1 MCKFFSGIAFK
12 NGDIYYNPMTDS
24 HEDLVAE
31 KELDDTVVLSS
42 VKRNWV
48 RFEYTSDNLADLK
61 TYMLKI
67 DESSSPT
74 WCDKEFLENLED
86 KSKNIVKAMIL
97 HKVEKKI
104 LVGGCWLLTGGSIID
119 KVVNVRII
127 LLESSSVKQ
136 MRGSSS
142 VKQMWGSSSVNEMW
156 ESSSVNEMR
165 ESSSVN
171 EMRESSSVN
180 EMRESSSVNEMLGSS
195 SVNEMRE
202 SSSVKQMWGS
212 SSVKQMRG
220 SSSVNE
226 MWGSSSVN
234 EMRESSSVKQMLE
247 SSSVKQMWGSSS
259 VNEMLESSSVNEM
272 LESSK
277 ILADNRINKSLAKE
291 MR

>member
-136 MRGSSS
+136 MWESSS

-156 ESSSVNEMR
+156 GSSSVNQMRGSSSVNEMLESSSVNEML
-165 ESSSVN
+165 
-171 EMRESSSVN
+171 
-180 EMRESSSVNEMLGSS
+180 ESSSVNEMLGSS
-195 SVNEMRE
+195 SVNEML
-202 SSSVKQMWGS
+202 GS

-234 EMRESSSVKQMLE
+234 EMWERSSVKQMRGSSSVNEMRGSSSVKQMRE
-247 SSSVKQMWGSSS
+247 SSSVKQMWG
-259 VNEMLESSSVNEM
+259 
-272 LESSK
+272 SSK